1 MTIREGVPPAQP
13 DTLSKMLQPGEVLLW
28 SGGEPHAR
36 YLRQRG
42 LKVAVL
48 AAWFFLAGLLAILLA
63 RMLPSLS
70 QASIQAT
77 LPVALLG
84 LTSLAGGTLLLR
96 ELFMPVKSGPDMYAI
111 TNRRAVV
118 VTHGQKTVCRSY
130 PPEVV
135 AAAWVRY
142 GKAGSGDIL
151 FEHETGWQIDP
162 SGRAGWQAKQ
172 YGFFGIQD
180 VAAVYRLLSQVGQVG
195 FPWTSRSTKVH
206 S

>member
-1 MTIREGVPPAQP
+1 MTFREGVPPAQP
-13 DTLSKMLQPGEVLLW
+13 GTHCKLLQPGEVLLW
-28 SGGEPHAR
+28 TGGEPHPR

-42 LKVAVL
+42 LKIAVL
-48 AAWFFLAGLLAILLA
+48 AAWFFLTGLPAILLA

-70 QASIQAT
+70 QASIQAA
-77 LPVALLG
+77 LPVGLLT
-84 LTSLAGGTLLLR
+84 LTSLAGGAMLLR
-96 ELFMPVKSGPDMYAI
+96 EIFVPVKSRPDVYAI

-118 VTHGQKTVCRSY
+118 ITYGLKTECRSY
-130 PPEVV
+130 PPEAV

-142 GKAGSGDIL
+142 GKSGSGDIL

-172 YGFFGIQD
+172 FGFFGIQD
-180 VAAVYRLLSQVGQVG
+180 VDAVYRLLSEVGQAG
-195 FPWTSRSTKVH
+195 FPWTSGSTKVH